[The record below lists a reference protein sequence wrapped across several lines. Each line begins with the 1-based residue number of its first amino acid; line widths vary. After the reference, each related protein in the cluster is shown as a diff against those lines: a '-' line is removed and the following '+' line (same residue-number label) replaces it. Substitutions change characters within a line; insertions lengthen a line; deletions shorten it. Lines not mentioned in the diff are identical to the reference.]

1 MNSRI
6 NSITRIQTIFFL
18 METIGFTARTGGGDI
33 PVKISKE
40 KIVKGLLKFAPSPL
54 ALHGPVKNDEENWFG
69 FAFSARDIRC
79 YEVET
84 IGFIVS
90 YFFSFFPEWNE
101 MEKKWRSRKW
111 NPTPKLFITSSKLDK
126 FFFNRKKTRSGQCK
140 ATKKI
145 RRPVI
150 FF

>member
-1 MNSRI
+1 
-6 NSITRIQTIFFL
+6 

-79 YEVET
+79 CEVET

-90 YFFSFFPEWNE
+90 YFFFFLPRMEWNGKKVKIEE
-101 MEKKWRSRKW
+101 MKS
-111 NPTPKLFITSSKLDK
+111 NT
-126 FFFNRKKTRSGQCK
+126 
-140 ATKKI
+140 
-145 RRPVI
+145 
-150 FF
+150 